1 MKFKGF
7 AVKLAI
13 AGVIIAALV
22 VCLIMFYSDI
32 IGIFFYIIRLLA
44 PFIIAFILSLAADPL
59 AEKLHSRFKLPR
71 GLTAILVII
80 LIVGIIGG
88 ALAGVIWKLISEL

>member
-1 MKFKGF
+1 MGVDTMKFKGF

-22 VCLIMFYSDI
+22 VCLILFYSDI
-32 IGIFFYIIRLLA
+32 IGIFFYILRLLA

-59 AEKLHSRFKLPR
+59 AENSTPLCRPLPNCPPPH
-71 GLTAILVII
+71 
-80 LIVGIIGG
+80 
-88 ALAGVIWKLISEL
+88 